1 MKTGTNYITTLATD
15 ISGAGVTG
23 LTSGWSV
30 EGEIEGNSIV
40 TITST
45 AAASGGD
52 GFYIHSIDLPAGQGY
67 VTIRNST
74 SGVYIT
80 PDYFDLEVTSAD
92 VDDVYSVVQQ
102 QTVSPV
108 PYDYS
113 TRYGE
118 YTISIKEADDFYEV
132 MNVPLRYLPLTG
144 WTNWTVQA
152 YPEEKLLVGSTP
164 AISGG
169 AYSCSVISN
178 TLGTLQVG
186 ISKEIFTNRIPDGV
200 ASIPIYADIQAHD
213 SNSKKRTVVT
223 IKFVINREFNSNS

>member
-1 MKTGTNYITTLATD
+1 MKSGTNYLTILATD
-15 ISGAGVTG
+15 ISGSAVNG
-23 LTSGWSV
+23 LTSGWSI
-30 EGEIEGNSIV
+30 EGEVAGEAIDTVSV
-40 TITST
+40 
-45 AAASGGD
+45 AAASGAD
-52 GFYIHSIDLPAGQGY
+52 GFYIATVANMPAGQGY

-74 SGVYIT
+74 SGTYIT
-80 PDYFDLEVTSAD
+80 PDFFDLDITSTD
-92 VDDVYSVVQQ
+92 IDDVYSVVQQ

-132 MNVPLRYLPLTG
+132 MNVPIRYLPLTG

-152 YPEEKLLVGSTP
+152 YPEAKLLDGTTP

-169 AYSCSVISN
+169 TYGVTVISES
-178 TLGTLQVG
+178 LGTLQVG
-186 ISKEIFTNRIPDGV
+186 ISKEIFTNKIPQGV
-200 ASIPIYADIQAHD
+200 SIIPIYADIQATD

-223 IKFVINREFNSNS
+223 IKFVVSREFNSN